1 MKESSWPRCH
11 LVHVTV
17 PMSVWFTSIHPM
29 AALPCTHWW
38 PNKADGQRNWLAVLS
53 AFPSHPFSL
62 QMKGW
67 CNQFCAF
74 VCSVDSCSVNGSPL
88 SPCLSLPRPIEMAF
102 LCDVAG
108 CGSSPLLC
116 SPLDPSA
123 GHSVWEPCAASLR
136 PWQKRIIQISQLL
149 LEETLLSL
157 SLLLFGAAMDYCC
170 WLLVNLED
178 GGEHGLIGHTWNPSI
193 VLFSQSEQWLSK
205 RQNKSWREL

>member
-1 MKESSWPRCH
+1 MQFTQKRSELEKHLLLPTGILSGTSSILYNNEKIRMKESSWPRCH

-17 PMSVWFTSIHPM
+17 PMSVWFTSIHPI

-53 AFPSHPFSL
+53 AFPSHPVSL

-88 SPCLSLPRPIEMAF
+88 SRCLSLPRPIEMAF
-102 LCDVAG
+102 LCDGAG

-116 SPLDPSA
+116 SPLDPRA

-149 LEETLLSL
+149 LEETPLSL
-157 SLLLFGAAMDYCC
+157 SLLLCSVLQWIIAADY
-170 WLLVNLED
+170 LL
-178 GGEHGLIGHTWNPSI
+178 I
-193 VLFSQSEQWLSK
+193 
-205 RQNKSWREL
+205 